1 MEGTPMAEV
10 SESPF
15 LRGDVPRINP
25 ESEQNSNERENQN
38 TLQQIETN
46 PARGRAD
53 DRVEFSEEARR
64 QDALSSGIE
73 DLAPNET
80 EAEAFATPNAPIPE
94 EQNIRDERDPNSLGN
109 APGAN
114 QARNFPIEERTPQDA
129 EVSGDLSGRQELGS
143 GVELRE
149 DSEVNPLGN
158 QNNPIEN
165 RDNTGPV
172 GERIESQNQRAE
184 RQEVSEPSDQD
195 VRTEQQRLEQQQE
208 FNEQGGQA
216 AQNQN
221 TVESRIEGNT
231 ENQAPEPRE
240 GISQTAAREAER
252 SQIRENPR
260 QNADLDTAQ
269 QPATQETTQTN
280 NQTGQTEE
288 VRPAQQEEIDSQTND
303 QQQDRQDISR
313 QEDRN
318 QDPVSAQTQVGRNVD
333 ELV

>member
-1 MEGTPMAEV
+1 MVEV

-25 ESEQNSNERENQN
+25 EPEQNSNERENQN
-38 TLQQIETN
+38 TLEQIEAN
-46 PARGRAD
+46 PDRGRAD

-64 QDALSSGIE
+64 QDVLGRGIE

-80 EAEAFATPNAPIPE
+80 EAEAFATPNSPIPE
-94 EQNIRDERDPNSLGN
+94 EQNIRDEGDPNSLGN

-114 QARNFPIEERTPQDA
+114 QAGNFPIEQRTPQDA

-149 DSEVNPLGN
+149 NSEVNPLGN

-172 GERIESQNQRAE
+172 GERIDSQNQRAE
-184 RQEVSEPSDQD
+184 RQETLEPSGQD
-195 VRTEQQRLEQQQE
+195 VRLEQQQLEQQQE
-208 FNEQGGQA
+208 FNEQGAEA

-221 TVESRIEGNT
+221 TVENRVRDNT

-240 GISQTAAREAER
+240 GISQTAARETER
-252 SQIRENPR
+252 DQILENPR
-260 QNADLDTAQ
+260 QNADLDAAQ
-269 QPATQETTQTN
+269 QPATQEPEQTS
-280 NQTGQTEE
+280 QAGQTEE
-288 VRPAQQEEIDSQTND
+288 VRPAQQEEIDSQANE
-303 QQQDRQDISR
+303 QQQDSQEISR

-318 QDPVSAQTQVGRNVD
+318 QNPVSAQTQVGRNVD
-333 ELV
+333 ELI

>member
-1 MEGTPMAEV
+1 MEETPMAEV

-25 ESEQNSNERENQN
+25 EPEQNSNERENQN
-38 TLQQIETN
+38 TLEQIEVN
-46 PARGRAD
+46 PDRGRAD

-94 EQNIRDERDPNSLGN
+94 EQNIRDEGDPNSLGN

-114 QARNFPIEERTPQDA
+114 QARNFSIDQRIPQDA

-195 VRTEQQRLEQQQE
+195 VRLEQQQLEQQQE
-208 FNEQGGQA
+208 FNEQGDQA

-221 TVESRIEGNT
+221 TVENRIRSNT
-231 ENQAPEPRE
+231 ETQAPEPSE
-240 GISQTAAREAER
+240 GISQTAARETER
-252 SQIRENPR
+252 DQIRENPR
-260 QNADLDTAQ
+260 QNVDLDTAQ

-280 NQTGQTEE
+280 QTGPTEE
-288 VRPAQQEEIDSQTND
+288 VRPAQQEEIDSQTNE

-333 ELV
+333 ELI

>member
-1 MEGTPMAEV
+1 MEGAPMAEV

-25 ESEQNSNERENQN
+25 EPEQNSNERENQN

-53 DRVEFSEEARR
+53 DRVEFSEAARR

-80 EAEAFATPNAPIPE
+80 EAEAFATPSAPIPE
-94 EQNIRDERDPNSLGN
+94 EQNIREVGDPNSLGN

-114 QARNFPIEERTPQDA
+114 QAGNFPIDQRIPQEA
-129 EVSGDLSGRQELGS
+129 EVSGDISGRQELGS

-172 GERIESQNQRAE
+172 GERIESENQRAE
-184 RQEVSEPSDQD
+184 RQEVSEQSEQD
-195 VRTEQQRLEQQQE
+195 IRLEQQQVDQQQE
-208 FNEQGGQA
+208 AGAQA
-216 AQNQN
+216 EQNQN
-221 TVESRIEGNT
+221 TVQNRITENT
-231 ENQAPEPRE
+231 ENQTPEPRE
-240 GISQTAAREAER
+240 GISQTAARETER
-252 SQIRENPR
+252 DQILETPR
-260 QNADLDTAQ
+260 QNPDLGDTQ
-269 QPATQETTQTN
+269 QSAAQETSPANQ

-318 QDPVSAQTQVGRNVD
+318 QDPVSVQTQVGRNVD
-333 ELV
+333 ELI